1 MGVRYIYAR
10 VMSPVHEQYQLPAD
24 QPLNLDVALDL
35 F

>member
-1 MGVRYIYAR
+1 
-10 VMSPVHEQYQLPAD
+10 MSPVHEQYQLPAD